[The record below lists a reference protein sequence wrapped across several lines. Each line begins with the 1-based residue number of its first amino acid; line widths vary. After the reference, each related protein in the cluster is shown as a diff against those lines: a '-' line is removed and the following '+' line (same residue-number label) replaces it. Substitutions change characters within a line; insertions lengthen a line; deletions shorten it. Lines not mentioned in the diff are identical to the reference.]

1 MSGFDGMTS
10 LGLTSLGLTSLSMA
24 SPWWLLALLPLPWA
38 FAPLKRYLT
47 HRPAAIMLRHPLIVD
62 HQHTPPPARRAGL
75 IVGLWLASYAAL
87 VIALTHPVWQGEFLP
102 APPPARSILLLVD
115 ASPSMQAEDFPAGK
129 DRFIA
134 RIDAMKQGL
143 LRFIAARPQDRF
155 SVIVVTNSAG
165 TLVPMTTDHAV
176 LDYWIRQLRAGINGS
191 DTALG
196 DGLAMA
202 IRSIAAQSQAGQPA
216 PLLVVW
222 TDGFSTGGLMTP
234 AEALALARAYGIKL
248 FTVNL
253 APKGSPPDQG
263 QPSLAQLADLTGG
276 KPILAGDLAAM
287 NAVTDQIAAS
297 VAPKSATPTE
307 RRHIPL
313 YAGFVILATALFLWA
328 QILLWREP
336 EAAS

>member
-1 MSGFDGMTS
+1 MNPFEWLTALGMT
-10 LGLTSLGLTSLSMA
+10 A
-24 SPWWLLALLPLPWA
+24 PWWLLALLPLPWVY
-38 FAPLKRYLT
+38 APLKHGLIR
-47 HRPAAIMLRHPLIVD
+47 RPSAVMLRHPLLAGMEQT
-62 HQHTPPPARRAGL
+62 HPPSRRVPL
-75 IVGLWLASYAAL
+75 IVGLWLGTYAAL
-87 VIALTHPVWQGEFLP
+87 VISLANPIWEGEFVP
-102 APPPARSILLLVD
+102 SPPPARSILLLVD
-115 ASPSMQAEDFPAGK
+115 ASPSMQAEDFPAGN
-129 DRFIA
+129 DQYIS

-155 SVIVVTNSAG
+155 SVIVVTDSAG
-165 TLVPMTTDHAV
+165 TLVPMTTDHVV

-202 IRSIAAQSQAGQPA
+202 IRSIAAQSRAGQPA

-253 APKGSPPDQG
+253 APKGSAPDQG
-263 QPSLAQLADLTGG
+263 QPSLAELAELTGG
-276 KPILAGDLAAM
+276 KPILAGDIAAM
-287 NAVTDQIAAS
+287 NEVTDQIALS
-297 VAPKSATPTE
+297 ETSKSTTPTQ

-313 YAGFVILATALFLWA
+313 YAGFVILATLFFLWA
-328 QILLWREP
+328 QILLWRE
-336 EAAS
+336 EA

>member
-1 MSGFDGMTS
+1 MIDFDMPS
-10 LGLTSLGLTSLSMA
+10 ALSMTA
-24 SPWWLLALLPLPWA
+24 PWWLLALLPLPW
-38 FAPLKRYLT
+38 FYAPIRRYLAS
-47 HRPAAIMLRHPLIVD
+47 RPAAVMLRHPLVEGSE
-62 HQHTPPPARRAGL
+62 HARPPSRRVQTIA
-75 IVGLWLASYAAL
+75 GLWLGAYAAL
-87 VIALTHPVWQGEFLP
+87 VIGLANPVWEGDFIP

-129 DRFIA
+129 DHFIS

-155 SVIVVTNSAG
+155 SLIVVTDSAG
-165 TLVPMTTDHAV
+165 TLVPMTADHAV

-191 DTALG
+191 NTALG

-234 AEALALARAYGIKL
+234 AEALVLARSYHIHL

-253 APKGSPPDQG
+253 APKGGPPEDG
-263 QPSLAQLADLTGG
+263 QPSLAELADLTGG
-276 KPILAGDLAAM
+276 KPILAGDIAAM
-287 NAVTDQIAAS
+287 NEVTNQVALSESPKAALS
-297 VAPKSATPTE
+297 TE

-313 YAGFVILATALFLWA
+313 YAGFVILAALLLLFA
-328 QILLWREP
+328 QALLWQEP
-336 EAAS
+336 GAEG

>member
-1 MSGFDGMTS
+1 EH
-10 LGLTSLGLTSLSMA
+10 A
-24 SPWWLLALLPLPWA
+24 
-38 FAPLKRYLT
+38 
-47 HRPAAIMLRHPLIVD
+47 RPPS
-62 HQHTPPPARRAGL
+62 RRIQTIA
-75 IVGLWLASYAAL
+75 GLWLGAYAAL
-87 VIALTHPVWQGEFLP
+87 VIGLANPVWEGDFIP

-155 SVIVVTNSAG
+155 SVIVVTDSAG

-234 AEALALARAYGIKL
+234 AEALSLARAYGIKL

-313 YAGFVILATALFLWA
+313 YAGFVVLATALFLWA

>member
-1 MSGFDGMTS
+1 MNGFAGLS
-10 LGLTSLGLTSLSMA
+10 ALGLI
-24 SPWWLLALLPLPWA
+24 SPWWLLALLPLPWV
-38 FAPLKRYLT
+38 FARLRHYLT
-47 HRPAAIMLRHPLIVD
+47 HRPAAIMLRHPLIGD
-62 HQHTPPPARRAGL
+62 HEQAQSPARRAGL
-75 IVGLWLASYAAL
+75 IAGLWLASYAAL
-87 VIALTHPVWQGEFLP
+87 VIALTNPVWQGEFLP
-102 APPPARSILLLVD
+102 TPPPARSILLLVD

-129 DRFIA
+129 DHFIS

-143 LRFIAARPQDRF
+143 LHFIAARPQDRF
-155 SVIVVTNSAG
+155 SVIVVTKSAG

-202 IRSIAAQSQAGQPA
+202 IRSIAEQSQAGRPA

-253 APKGSPPDQG
+253 APNGSPPEQG
-263 QPSLAQLADLTGG
+263 QPSLAELAALTGG
-276 KPILAGDLAAM
+276 KPILAGDIKAM

-297 VAPKSATPTE
+297 VASTSATPTE

-313 YAGFVILATALFLWA
+313 YAGFVLLATVFFLWA

-336 EAAS
+336 EATG